1 MIIVPFTLIKAKTMI
16 ADAPRLFFNEQLM
29 QNIKNSYALGAY
41 TPSDFCRKVTE
52 GQIFFFCSVTQGN
65 KFECEIDSFRIKE
78 IRAQLESE
86 DENVYHLIL
95 VAEYCDEERKGQEKE
110 WPADDLFKGLNA
122 CFIVNLGERSLYA
135 GNSAKAYR
143 RQLEE
148 KWDKLWVPYN

>member
-1 MIIVPFTLIKAKTMI
+1 MVIVPLTLKTIAMI

-65 KFECEIDSFRIKE
+65 KFECQIDSFRIKE
-78 IRAQLESE
+78 IRPHLESKS
-86 DENVYHLIL
+86 ENTYHLIL
-95 VAEYCDEERKGQEKE
+95 VAEYCDEGRKGQEKE
-110 WPADDLFKGLNA
+110 WIADDLFKGLNA